1 MPLDWNH
8 VIESLSWISIS
19 TSPLQ
24 WMHPSLSMQPDLL
37 IPENPLTYLWW
48 EACFSLS
55 LPLLPVLPFDSKFP
69 DAVTRETN
77 ETYLRDA
84 ATLCQGAF
92 ILNEAKQS
100 WEDAFV
106 QTNKLIVERMQLLL
120 AAKESSQVLSFY
132 KRLGV
137 NWDALWSLFDTTLVL
152 GSLDSSD
159 ALYTAQVIA
168 SEFMINGL
176 ASSMIP

>member
-1 MPLDWNH
+1 
-8 VIESLSWISIS
+8 
-19 TSPLQ
+19 
-24 WMHPSLSMQPDLL
+24 
-37 IPENPLTYLWW
+37 
-48 EACFSLS
+48 
-55 LPLLPVLPFDSKFP
+55 
-69 DAVTRETN
+69 
-77 ETYLRDA
+77 
-84 ATLCQGAF
+84 
-92 ILNEAKQS
+92 
-100 WEDAFV
+100 
-106 QTNKLIVERMQLLL
+106 MQLLL